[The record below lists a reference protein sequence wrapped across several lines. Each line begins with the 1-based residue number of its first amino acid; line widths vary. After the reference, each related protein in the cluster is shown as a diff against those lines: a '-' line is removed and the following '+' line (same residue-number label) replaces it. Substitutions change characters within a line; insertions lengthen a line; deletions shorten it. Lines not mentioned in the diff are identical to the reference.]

1 MSSTSVDPFMTD
13 ETNPPTTDS
22 VRFFLISSSAKS
34 RDLLK
39 NTGSRGGTNGENS
52 KETYTT
58 TCGIDGRWQFA
69 V

>member
-1 MSSTSVDPFMTD
+1 MTD

-39 NTGSRGGTNGENS
+39 NTGPRGGTNGENS